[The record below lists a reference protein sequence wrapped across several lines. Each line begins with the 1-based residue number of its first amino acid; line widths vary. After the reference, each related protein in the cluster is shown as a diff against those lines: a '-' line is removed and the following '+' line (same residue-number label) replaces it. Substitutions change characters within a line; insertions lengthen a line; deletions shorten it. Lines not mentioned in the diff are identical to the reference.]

1 MSLLYGKLHTS
12 YLVSLFKKS
21 NAHKGKTI
29 SNFFAALETRLD
41 TTLYRVQFAPTLQAA
56 RQLISHQKICV
67 NNVILTKP
75 GYILQPGDVIS
86 IAPNA
91 IAHVGQSIQQFLR
104 ADNTQT
110 SLNTVGLLK
119 KFRARKRRRKPSFK
133 RLRFRL
139 SFRSKRVV
147 TQARITRYMSNME
160 KNAHT
165 YKNLAWKEATVSKKN
180 ASQNACENAFAHDER
195 KTSETF
201 QTCFEKQCRQTSCS
215 QTTQNAYNETSF
227 STYSQKYAGENMGSK
242 RA

>member
-67 NNVILTKP
+67 NNVVLTKP

-104 ADNTQT
+104 AENTQT
-110 SLNTVGLLK
+110 ALHTVGLLK
-119 KFRARKRRRKPSFK
+119 KFRAKRRKRRPFFK
-133 RLRFRL
+133 KMHFRL
-139 SFRSKRVV
+139 SFSSKRLVRRV
-147 TQARITRYMSNME
+147 RRRRYMANME
-160 KNAHT
+160 ENPHAFKDV
-165 YKNLAWKEATVSKKN
+165 AWKEATPKCFSKC
-180 ASQNACENAFAHDER
+180 A
-195 KTSETF
+195 
-201 QTCFEKQCRQTSCS
+201 
-215 QTTQNAYNETSF
+215 
-227 STYSQKYAGENMGSK
+227 
-242 RA
+242 